1 MTSTAEPALPQKIAT
16 GLSKVGLALKFQSWH
31 AAGEQG
37 LSPTQT
43 QILVLLAG
51 GRGGLRPSA
60 LAEQLAIKA
69 PTVTDS
75 VSALVA
81 KGLVERTRD
90 PADAR
95 ASLVTLTPA
104 GRARA
109 RANAGWPDFLAIA
122 VEAMS
127 DAEQDVFYQGLLK
140 VIGSL
145 QRAGQIPLSG
155 MCLSCQHFRATPR
168 HHCTLLDVPLPVR
181 DLRLDCAEHEPAPP
195 DRADAAWASFVSR

>member
-1 MTSTAEPALPQKIAT
+1 MTSTGLSQKIAT

-43 QILVLLAG
+43 QILVMLAATKVG
-51 GRGGLRPSA
+51 TRPSA
-60 LAEQLAIKA
+60 LAEQLAVKA

-75 VSALVA
+75 VSALAA

-95 ASLVTLTPA
+95 ASLVVLTAA

-109 RANAGWPDFLAIA
+109 RASAGWPDFLAVA
-122 VEAMS
+122 VDAMN
-127 DAEQDVFYQGLLK
+127 DAEQDVFYRGLLK

-155 MCLSCQHFRATPR
+155 MCVSCQHFRVGAR
-168 HHCTLLDVPLPVR
+168 NHCTLLDVPLPGPE
-181 DLRLDCAEHEPAPP
+181 LRLDCPEHAPAAAEH
-195 DRADAAWASFVSR
+195 ADAAWAAFVSH